1 MTGLAAAAGMQG
13 APDRACARACTA
25 AVQAVRFLL
34 QRQSASSGGWGES
47 YLACVN
53 KAYPEHGSVSVAQGV
68 DLGVNGC
75 GSVQTAWA
83 CLALMAADGLL
94 QAEVNK
100 GSSKAAAA
108 AAVAAQAAVGAQL
121 RAALDR
127 GVAYLR
133 EQQLPTGDWSQE
145 VISGVFNRSCGISY
159 SAYRNIFPVWALGM
173 YGQRYEQQQQQQ
185 QQ

>member
-1 MTGLAAAAGMQG
+1 MTGLAAAAALQG
-13 APDRACARACTA
+13 APDSACARACTA
-25 AVQAVRFLL
+25 AAQSVRFLL
-34 QRQSASSGGWGES
+34 QRQSSSSGGWGES

-53 KAYPEHGSVSVAQGV
+53 KAYPEHGSVSVAQGK
-68 DLGVNGC
+68 DLGVKGC

-94 QAEVNK
+94 QSEAK
-100 GSSKAAAA
+100 KAGASKARA

-127 GVAYLR
+127 GVQYLR
-133 EQQLPTGDWSQE
+133 AQQLPTGDWSQE

-173 YGQRYEQQQQQQ
+173 YGQRCEQLQ
-185 QQ
+185 